1 MAKIEEELSIY
12 KKALRWIATDIAQ
25 YHKIKAKSRRSSNRG
40 ALVII
45 AVLFVITI
53 VARLMT
59 YSLRAERLGH
69 DLWDVIIQDIGYWE
83 YFWAIFAF
91 LIPAGLFINEIVV
104 YRKKQKVRKMD

>member
-40 ALVII
+40 ALVVIVVFIVI
-45 AVLFVITI
+45 AI

-59 YSLRAERLGH
+59 YYLRAERLGH

-83 YFWAIFAF
+83 YFWAIIACLSFAAVY
-91 LIPAGLFINEIVV
+91 IKEIVE